1 MGLTPLAPSG
11 WCLFGIWLLPFLSLS
26 LILGPSSAS
35 HSCAEDG
42 SFLWISGSQLTHEDG
57 TQNFAN
63 TRTHTFRALSNHP
76 WLQRN
81 SLLFKHHCPAW
92 ICSSL
97 LLETSLQSWMGSG
110 SCWKDATINM
120 SLLRASPTPHQLPA
134 LGCHCSCSS
143 QGSSVPCSQHH
154 LPLPASIRSH
164 PVLPACPAL
173 INPPG

>member
-11 WCLFGIWLLPFLSLS
+11 WCLFGIWLLPLLSLS

-57 TQNFAN
+57 TQNFSN

-97 LLETSLQSWMGSG
+97 LLETSLQSWMGVRF
-110 SCWKDATINM
+110 
-120 SLLRASPTPHQLPA
+120 LLEGCHHKHVPAQSFPHTPSAPCTWLPLLLQLPGLVCAALSASPSPPCIHQEP
-134 LGCHCSCSS
+134 SS
-143 QGSSVPCSQHH
+143 APC
-154 LPLPASIRSH
+154 LASI
-164 PVLPACPAL
+164 
-173 INPPG
+173 N